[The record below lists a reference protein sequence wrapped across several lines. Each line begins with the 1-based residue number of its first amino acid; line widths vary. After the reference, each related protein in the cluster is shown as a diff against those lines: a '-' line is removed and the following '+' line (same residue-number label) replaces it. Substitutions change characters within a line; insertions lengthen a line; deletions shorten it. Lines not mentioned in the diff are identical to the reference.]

1 MLSRTCIESNTD
13 SKYIYY
19 TFVGK
24 CLIVIQRFTK
34 NRAQVFDY
42 RHTLEITGI
51 KLYLTVE
58 MKHFIWP

>member
-13 SKYIYY
+13 SKYMYY
-19 TFVGK
+19 GFIGK
-24 CLIVIQRFTK
+24 YLTVIQWFTK
-34 NRAQVFDY
+34 NRAQVIDFRD
-42 RHTLEITGI
+42 TLEITRI